1 MRDESII
8 VHELR
13 RASERG
19 EDATLA
25 SVVRIEG
32 SAYRA
37 VGTRMVVRADGS
49 AFGLV
54 SGGCLEA
61 DLVARARQLAVGGA
75 EIVRYDTRSDEDLV
89 WGLGLGCD
97 GMVDV
102 LLERIPSRR
111 ANVLADFFAMVE
123 SLDDVAVLA
132 TRCEREGAG
141 ARILFDSASREI
153 ARFGDWNDAQTR
165 AAREGVADAVNAGRR
180 GTAREVEG
188 AEICFET
195 TSPPVHLVVCGSG
208 PDAVPVAELAA
219 RQGWTVT
226 VVDHRPVAH
235 AHPEHFPLAT
245 VIECASPEQLCDAV
259 HIGTRTVAVVMSHNY
274 PRDVEYV
281 GALLRSPARY
291 VGVLGPRRRT
301 ERMIGELE
309 QRGERYGEAE
319 LGRLYGPIGLDV
331 GGDGPEAIALSIV
344 AEATAIV
351 SGRGGG
357 SLRDRRA
364 PIHDSSRLAG
374 QPATA

>member
-13 RASERG
+13 RASDRG

-49 AFGLV
+49 ALGLV

-61 DLVARARQLAVGGA
+61 DLVARARELAAGGA

-97 GMVDV
+97 GMVEV
-102 LLERIPSRR
+102 LLERIGPPHASRI
-111 ANVLADFFAMVE
+111 ADFFAAAE
-123 SLDDVAVLA
+123 SVDGTAVIA
-132 TRCEREGAG
+132 TLCGGDGIG
-141 ARILFDSASREI
+141 ARILFDGAGVELARYGEWSA
-153 ARFGDWNDAQTR
+153 ALAG
-165 AAREGVADAVNAGRR
+165 AARETVQGALDSGRR
-180 GTAREVEG
+180 GTAREVAG
-188 AEICFET
+188 VEITFET
-195 TSPPVHLVVCGSG
+195 VSPPIRLVICGSG
-208 PDAVPVAELAA
+208 PDVVPVAELAA

-235 AHPEHFPLAT
+235 AHPERFPLAT
-245 VIECASPEQLCDAV
+245 VVECASAEQLADSV
-259 HIGTRTVAVVMSHNY
+259 SVDERTAAIVMSHNY
-274 PRDVEYV
+274 PRDLEYV
-281 GALLRSPARY
+281 DVLLRSPARY

-301 ERMIGELE
+301 ERMLGELE
-309 QRGERYGEAE
+309 QRGRRYDEAE
-319 LGRLYGPIGLDV
+319 LGRMYGPIGLDV

-344 AEATAIV
+344 AEAAAVI
-351 SGRGGG
+351 SGRNGG

-364 PIHDSSRLAG
+364 PIHDAPPRTEQA
-374 QPATA
+374 ATA